1 VQFFEEIAMPF
12 ETETIPSISFLA
24 ELREEVLKH
33 SLKRMPKWK
42 FRFAPDIVVQL
53 QPKPTMLPSE
63 AAMARGIKPKFH
75 LFEGIAVMTEGV
87 TAEAL
92 KRLPQGQCP
101 PWWQIAFEL
110 FASDPGTDWTFHRTS
125 GRWQWRADVTG
136 VPTLVQ
142 RIVTILRGG
151 FFTASMPA
159 QMLSY
164 NCVICGKGL
173 TDPASMARWIGPECA
188 GTSTLHVPFIIANKP
203 NEVAA

>member
-1 VQFFEEIAMPF
+1 MPF

-53 QPKPTMLPSE
+53 QPQPTLLLS
-63 AAMARGIKPKFH
+63 AAATERGLKPKHQHFI
-75 LFEGIAVMTEGV
+75 GTAVMMEGV
-87 TAEAL
+87 TADVF
-92 KRLPQGQCP
+92 KRLPQRLCP
-101 PWWQIAFEL
+101 PWWQTKFEIY
-110 FASDPGTDWTFHRTS
+110 AHDPSADADWFVHQTS
-125 GRWQWRADVTG
+125 GRWQHRAGRPGWVTLFERT
-136 VPTLVQ
+136 VA
-142 RIVTILRGG
+142 ILRSG

-188 GTSTLHVPFIIANKP
+188 GTSTLHVPFVIAP
-203 NEVAA
+203 QLNEAAA